1 MATASASTPLSKL
14 QAQKQSVWID
24 FMSRAFVRQG
34 ELARLIQEDGLQGAT
49 SNPTIFEKAIG
60 HSSDYDDDTR
70 RLVADGAD
78 VDTIYQNLVVA
89 DIQGA
94 LELFR
99 PVYDRTDGLDG
110 YVSLEVSPL
119 LAHER
124 EKTTA
129 EAKHYWQR
137 LDRPNAMIKIPGTAE
152 CVPAIEDS
160 LADGLNINVT
170 LLFSVEAYEAV
181 AQAYVRALKRRLDAG
196 QPVNHI
202 ASVASFFV
210 SRIDTEVDARLDA
223 LIAKESDGGRK
234 AQLEALKGKAAIANA
249 KNAYAAFERIFSG
262 PEWEALAAKGARVQ
276 RLLWASVGTKNPNY
290 PDTLYIDELIGP
302 DTVSTMPPDTYN
314 AFRDHGRIVD
324 QPTLTIEMAEALG
337 IVAQLA
343 EVGIDLNE
351 VTDFLLKDG
360 VEKFAQS
367 FDDLYAAVRAKREQ
381 FAR

>member
-1 MATASASTPLSKL
+1 
-14 QAQKQSVWID
+14 
-24 FMSRAFVRQG
+24 MSRAFVRQG
-34 ELARLIQEDGLQGAT
+34 ELARLIEEDGLQGAT

-60 HSSDYDDDTR
+60 HSADYDDDTR
-70 RLVADGAD
+70 RLVSEGAD
-78 VDTIYQNLVVA
+78 VDTIYQDLVVA

-94 LELFR
+94 LDLFR

-124 EKTTA
+124 EKTTE
-129 EAKHYWQR
+129 EARQYWER
-137 LDRPNAMIKIPGTAE
+137 LDRPNAMIKIPGTPE

-160 LADGLNINVT
+160 LAAGLNINVT

-181 AQAYVRALKRRLDAG
+181 ARAYVRALKHRLDAG
-196 QPVNHI
+196 QPVDHI

-210 SRIDTEVDARLDA
+210 SRIDTEVDKRLDA
-223 LIAKESDGGRK
+223 LIARESDEGRK

-249 KNAYAAFERIFSG
+249 KNAYAVYERIFSG
-262 PEWEALAAKGARVQ
+262 PEWDALAAKGARAQ
-276 RLLWASVGTKNPNY
+276 RLLWASVGTKNPSY

-302 DTVSTMPPDTYN
+302 DTVSTMPPETYN
-314 AFRDHGRIVD
+314 AFRDHGRIVE
-324 QPTLTIEMAEALG
+324 QPTLTTAMAEAQG
-337 IVAQLA
+337 IVSQLA
-343 EVGIDLNE
+343 EVGIDLDD

>member
-1 MATASASTPLSKL
+1 MATASASSPLSKL

-34 ELARLIQEDGLQGAT
+34 ELARLIEEDGLQGAT

-60 HSSDYDDDTR
+60 HSADYDDDTR
-70 RLVADGAD
+70 RLVSEGAD
-78 VDTIYQNLVVA
+78 VDTIYQDLVVA

-94 LELFR
+94 LDLFR

-124 EKTTA
+124 EKTTE
-129 EAKHYWQR
+129 EAGHYWQR
-137 LDRPNAMIKIPGTAE
+137 LDRPNAMIKIPGTPE
-152 CVPAIEDS
+152 CVPAVEDS
-160 LADGLNINVT
+160 LAAGLNINVT

-181 AQAYVRALKRRLDAG
+181 AQAYVRALKRRVDAG
-196 QPVNHI
+196 QPVDHI

-210 SRIDTEVDARLDA
+210 SRIDTEVDKRLDA
-223 LIAKESDGGRK
+223 LIAKESDEGRK
-234 AQLEALKGKAAIANA
+234 AQLESLKGKAAIANA
-249 KNAYAAFERIFSG
+249 KNAFAVYERIFSG
-262 PEWEALAAKGARVQ
+262 PEWDALAARGARVQ
-276 RLLWASVGTKNPNY
+276 RLLWASVGTKNPSY

-302 DTVSTMPPDTYN
+302 DTVSTMPPETYN
-314 AFRDHGRIVD
+314 AFRDHGRVVE
-324 QPTLTIEMAEALG
+324 QPTLTAAMADAQG

-343 EVGIDLNE
+343 EAGIGLND